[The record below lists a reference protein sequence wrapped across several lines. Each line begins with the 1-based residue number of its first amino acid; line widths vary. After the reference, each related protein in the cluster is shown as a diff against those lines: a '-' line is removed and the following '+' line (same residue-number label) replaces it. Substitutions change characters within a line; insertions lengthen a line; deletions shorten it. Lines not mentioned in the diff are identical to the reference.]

1 MELEEVMLSEISQT
15 ERDKY
20 CMLSLNVESKNQLEN
35 ITKRNGLK
43 DIDDRL
49 VVPSGERVGE
59 ESKIGVGD

>member
-1 MELEEVMLSEISQT
+1 
-15 ERDKY
+15 
-20 CMLSLNVESKNQLEN
+20 MLSLNVESKNQLEN

>member
-1 MELEEVMLSEISQT
+1 MLSEISQT